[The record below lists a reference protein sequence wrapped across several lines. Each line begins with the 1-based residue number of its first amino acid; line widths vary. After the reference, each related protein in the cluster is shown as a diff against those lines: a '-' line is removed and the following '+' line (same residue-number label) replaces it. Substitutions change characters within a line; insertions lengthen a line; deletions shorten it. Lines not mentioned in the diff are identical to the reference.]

1 MSNNY
6 REKNQE
12 RNEAMDS
19 FNISKE
25 ELMNCFGSQ
34 IASQSS
40 KSNYDYNNQ
49 NNEINN
55 QSPENSPKINLD
67 ISKNGL
73 NKDDVLRNICHG
85 FIDMFFSQK
94 EELKGIKEEIKKLQ
108 NIMINNNNSN
118 NMNNANNG
126 NLNYINNNNR
136 LPGNKINKNNNQK
149 SGNYN
154 INLYN
159 NNNFENNDNYN
170 YNQRN
175 SKRNPF
181 INSNNNLNIFENQNN
196 SNKRYIPILS
206 NPHKSRSKSPN
217 IISNPKSVVPE
228 TVPEAEEEY
237 ESTATRK
244 QKRDDSQKKQ
254 ENKEIIK
261 NNFEDPFFSGNSKEN
276 PEINLADIKDDE
288 FDDVLRGVKNNKMKN
303 KMLMNDPFKKSSE
316 LKKRQNLEEKE
327 NQQIN
332 ANENENKEKNDDS
345 YIDIEND
352 NDKIK
357 DNNLGMINL
366 DLDEMQSDFMA
377 GGKKVT
383 VKLND
388 NVRKKISKEM
398 NSLDEPVN
406 ILEEL
411 SRNKKPSNIF
421 HNNSKLSCTDSL
433 LSKNKGIDS
442 KSINNSK
449 TIKMITSK
457 MKPSKRN
464 YNTMAANS
472 KRIFEKENIE
482 KKEEERNGSSVKE
495 RGGFIKKLKKFGHS
509 NDYNN
514 LIINLNNNKSN
525 PNSNNNSQ
533 NIKITTHKKINKN
546 KKYMFTTIST
556 CEFYCLCQKQNY
568 LDNTEINLIEN
579 SKCNICK
586 NSGIININNF
596 MKGFYYYILNDA
608 NNFPEIKTSEGV
620 FPLLKEDFKD
630 INEKDSDYN
639 TKKEL
644 EQFFNYQFNFHTYDK
659 YIKISREKE
668 NNSEFQIENIIEDI
682 YSKLVNKYILC
693 YVKARRSFLT
703 EVAEKD
709 SNLGYCN
716 ICLLLMNIS
725 NNPDPSIGDKVI
737 EFSDGF
743 KSCFATIDSKDPINN
758 LMSDRYMILHNW
770 MNVQIGMSKVVHISE
785 DFKLYIKIYYNSI
798 SPFEKIDNNDINY
811 GPLMDE
817 RKLLLK
823 NITEL
828 SNDGG
833 EISSIK
839 VILFKKYGSFVFN
852 HTKKQRFSMRKFQDE
867 SMKISESG
875 EKKNYNRII
884 TDSDEKNNNNN
895 NDIKDPDLVF
905 YYFKAIAMDY
915 EIYNLMKKGE
925 NNNKNIEN
933 LLKRKY
939 IIEFSGK
946 NEELFENIS
955 DQKMYQLMFLNLE
968 SKNNANNNKKY
979 YNKNNQENNIIIRFN
994 DKSQIN
1000 EIPQNI
1006 NYKTEKAYTDT
1017 MELIQDTL
1025 NLTNNIDIGK
1035 IFVESEEKNKPL
1047 DCSTHINN
1055 EYCINGIYCGY
1066 AEKHRSGYASD
1077 NNNEQNEGN
1086 NEEEKLDKYIIL
1098 SLGISKFALIK
1109 IHQDD
1114 FFPFDLKQSSN
1125 NNKMCTCSDI
1135 IFNEIVYFDN
1145 DNNQPKITGNNRM
1158 KNSIPLLVLSTNN
1171 YSFLNVGHIKNK
1183 EYFNSYNKYKEK
1195 NKKLADMIAEA
1206 FGNC

>member
-6 REKNQE
+6 HEKNQE

-49 NNEINN
+49 NNDRNN
-55 QSPENSPKINLD
+55 ESPNNSPKINLD

-94 EELKGIKEEIKKLQ
+94 EELRGIKEEIKKLQ
-108 NIMINNNNSN
+108 NIMINNNSN
-118 NMNNANNG
+118 NGNNANNG
-126 NLNYINNNNR
+126 NINYINNNTYK
-136 LPGNKINKNNNQK
+136 LPGNKMNKNNNQK

-154 INLYN
+154 YNHNLYN
-159 NNNFENNDNYN
+159 NLENNDNYN
-170 YNQRN
+170 YNQKN
-175 SKRNPF
+175 SKINPF
-181 INSNNNLNIFENQNN
+181 INSNNNTNIFENHNN
-196 SNKRYIPILS
+196 QNKRYMPILS
-206 NPHKSRSKSPN
+206 NPYKSRSKSPN
-217 IISNPKSVVPE
+217 ILSNPKSVVPE

-244 QKRDDSQKKQ
+244 QKRNDSQEKQ

-261 NNFEDPFFSGNSKEN
+261 NNFEDPFLSGNPNEN

-288 FDDVLRGVKNNKMKN
+288 FDDVLRGVKNNKMNN
-303 KMLMNDPFKKSSE
+303 KMLMNDPFKKSSD
-316 LKKRQNLEEKE
+316 LKKREKSKEKE
-327 NQQIN
+327 NQQVN
-332 ANENENKEKNDDS
+332 PDENENKEKNNDS
-345 YIDIEND
+345 YIDIENE
-352 NDKIK
+352 NEKIK

-388 NVRKKISKEM
+388 NVRKKITKEM

-411 SRNKKPSNIF
+411 SKNKKPSNIF

-433 LSKNKGIDS
+433 LSKNKEIDS

-449 TIKMITSK
+449 TLKMITSK
-457 MKPSKRN
+457 MKPIKRN

-472 KRIFEKENIE
+472 KRIFEKENID
-482 KKEEERNGSSVKE
+482 KKEEKNGSSVKE

-533 NIKITTHKKINKN
+533 NIKITTHKKITKN

-568 LDNTEINLIEN
+568 LDNTAINLIEN

-586 NSGIININNF
+586 NSGIINIKNF

-608 NNFPEIKTSEGV
+608 SYFSEIKTSEGV
-620 FPLLKEDFKD
+620 FPLLKEDFND
-630 INEKDSDYN
+630 INEKDNDYN

-644 EQFFNYQFNFHTYDK
+644 EQFFNYQFNFLTYDK

-693 YVKARRSFLT
+693 FVKGRRSFLT

-743 KSCFATIDSKDPINN
+743 KSCFATINSKDPINN
-758 LMSDRYMILHNW
+758 LMADRFIILHNW
-770 MNVQIGMSKVVHISE
+770 MNVQIGMSRVLDVTD

-798 SPFEKIDNNDINY
+798 SPLEKNDNNDINY

-817 RKLLLK
+817 KKLLLK

-839 VILFKKYGSFVFN
+839 VIIFKKYDFFVFN
-852 HTKKQRFSMRKFQDE
+852 HTKKQKFSSRKYQDE
-867 SMKISESG
+867 SYKIHDSG
-875 EKKNYNRII
+875 EKKTHNHII
-884 TDSDEKNNNNN
+884 TDSDEKNNINNN
-895 NDIKDPDLVF
+895 NEPKEPDLII

-925 NNNKNIEN
+925 NNNNKNIDN
-933 LLKRKY
+933 LLKRRY
-939 IIEFSGK
+939 TIEFSVK
-946 NEELFENIS
+946 NPDLFDSIS
-955 DQKMYQLMFLNLE
+955 EQKMYQLMFLNLE
-968 SKNNANNNKKY
+968 LKNNANNNKKY
-979 YNKNNQENNIIIRFN
+979 YNKNNQENNIIIRYN
-994 DKSQIN
+994 DISQIN

-1006 NYKTEKAYTDT
+1006 NYKTEKAYIDS
-1017 MELIQDTL
+1017 MELIQNTL

-1047 DCSTHINN
+1047 DCAAHVNK
-1055 EYCINGIYCGY
+1055 EYCITGIYSGY
-1066 AEKHRSGYASD
+1066 AEKPRSGYSSD

-1098 SLGISKFALIK
+1098 SLGVSKCALIK

-1114 FFPFDLKQSSN
+1114 FFSLDLKSRNKSN
-1125 NNKMCTCSDI
+1125 NNRIYTCSDI
-1135 IFNEIVYFDN
+1135 VFSEIVYFDN

-1158 KNSIPLLVLSTNN
+1158 KNSIPLLILTTNN
-1171 YSFLNVGHIKNK
+1171 YSSININYPKNK
-1183 EYFNSYNKYKEK
+1183 EHNSYKEK
-1195 NKKLADMIAEA
+1195 NKKLVEMIAEV
-1206 FGNC
+1206 FGNY